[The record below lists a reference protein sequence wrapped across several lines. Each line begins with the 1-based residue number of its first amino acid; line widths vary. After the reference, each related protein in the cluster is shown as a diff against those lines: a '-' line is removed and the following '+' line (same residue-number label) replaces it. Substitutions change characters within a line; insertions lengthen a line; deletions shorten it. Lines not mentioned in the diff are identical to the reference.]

1 MLADMISA
9 TRSQFSRIETAAR
22 VQGMIPSFQKLWLVV
37 VFALVATGGAM
48 ARADQATDQYRI
60 ASFHYARG
68 DWQQAIDAFDQFLAQ
83 HPDHS
88 QVGIIHFYRGESLV
102 QLSRSEEALR
112 AYTLFLSKL
121 PQHSFVEHA
130 EFRVAE
136 CYFLSG
142 QNEAA
147 KNAFQIFQGKYKS
160 SKLIPHAFPY
170 LAEIASKDKH
180 WDEAILMYGKSVKAE
195 ATPNIIVE
203 SRLGLARCYG
213 HKGDWKEAGL
223 AYEQLLIDLK
233 EHPGKYA
240 AGSIALEAGI
250 AEFKAGNYRRAV
262 DRFELAA
269 KEQPKLAEQTNF
281 WIAKTYYQVR
291 DWPHAV
297 ERLQQLKASKSLP
310 EFQDEIHYLLGK
322 TLLAQE
328 KAEEAIALFNEQI
341 AAWPDSS
348 WTDEAFYQLI
358 TIHLEKEDLA
368 AAQAAWLQLSQRP
381 QASGLTIRAQMNLA
395 TQLQAAD
402 AHEKALEVLEV
413 EFSNIDDEVAQAD
426 RQKYLTAVSLF
437 ALSRKDEAKQL
448 LEASEGMQAGS
459 YRGMSF
465 MLLGLIYSQN
475 EDWINTINV
484 LDRALVDLT
493 ATEHRNLVQLRR
505 TTALLHCDR
514 VPDAKD
520 AWRQVDHRR
529 IANATYLSEVVQ
541 IAGAAYRNGEI
552 AWAKSLYEELAAKEN
567 AEKFVEQGLAGL
579 AWCQLATS
587 EAAAA
592 TKTLDQLL
600 EKNPNSALA
609 VGAMYQQAQ
618 QMEESDVE
626 LAIDRYQ
633 LLAQHYPQDPLA
645 AHAKLRCA
653 SLFDQLKRDAE
664 AEAILVELTKSQP
677 DVLPAEDIWYRL
689 AWVRMDQKK
698 QEEALEAF
706 EQIHQRFQ
714 DSDLWEDSTY
724 RIAEAALN
732 AGDIEKARKYLQKL
746 LEKKGQSKVA
756 LFGRYMLGQVEVQ
769 AGNWSDAIGH
779 MDAVV
784 EHVTDEPLHSM
795 AMFWGGEARF
805 RSEKFDDAKAKFEQ
819 MLTDN
824 MGRDLESLPIAEM
837 RLAQIFAHQNNWE
850 AAYEKALV
858 IENKYPSF
866 AQAHELDYLMGRCL
880 ARQGEFQKARAAY
893 TKVIQSPTAQK
904 GETAAMAQWM
914 IGETFFHQKNYD
926 AAVRAY
932 AQVASNYE
940 AFPKWKAAALLQI
953 GKCHEIQ
960 ENWEKAT
967 QYYTEVRTEFEN
979 SPFAPEAETRLSVVR
994 QRTLQA
1000 QREGTRTR

>member
-1 MLADMISA
+1 M
-9 TRSQFSRIETAAR
+9 
-22 VQGMIPSFQKLWLVV
+22 V
-37 VFALVATGGAM
+37 
-48 ARADQATDQYRI
+48 RADQAADQYRV

-88 QVGIIHFYRGESLV
+88 QVGVIHFYRGESLV
-102 QLSRSEEALR
+102 QLSRCEEALR

-147 KNAFQIFQGKYKS
+147 KNAFQIFQGKYKN
-160 SKLIPHAFPY
+160 SKLIPHAYPY
-170 LAEIASKDKH
+170 LAEIASKESR
-180 WDEAILMYGKSVKAE
+180 WDEAILMYSKSVKEA
-195 ATPNIIVE
+195 ATPTTMVE
-203 SRLGLARCYG
+203 ARLGLARSYG
-213 HKGDWKEAGL
+213 QKGDWKEAGL
-223 AYEQLLIDLK
+223 VYEQLLIDLK

-240 AGSIALEAGI
+240 AGTIALEAGI
-250 AEFKAGNYRRAV
+250 AEFKAANYRRAV
-262 DRFELAA
+262 DRFELSA
-269 KEQPKLAEQTNF
+269 KQQPKLADQTSF

-291 DWPHAV
+291 DWPNAV
-297 ERLQQLKASKSLP
+297 ERLQQLKTNNSLP
-310 EFQDEIHYLLGK
+310 DFQDEIHYLMAK
-322 TLLAQE
+322 TALAQGNTE
-328 KAEEAIALFNEQI
+328 DAVALLNDQV
-341 AAWPDSS
+341 ATWPESN
-348 WTDEAFYQLI
+348 WTDEALYQLI
-358 TIHLEKEDLA
+358 TIHLEGGDVA
-368 AAQAAWLQLSQRP
+368 AAQDAWQKLAERP
-381 QASGLTIRAQMNLA
+381 EPNSLTIRAQMNLA
-395 TQLQAAD
+395 AKLQTQD
-402 AHEKALEVLEV
+402 AHAKALEVLQL
-413 EFSNIDDEVAQAD
+413 EFASVDAKVAQAD
-426 RQKYLTAVSLF
+426 RRNYLTAVSLF
-437 ALSRKDEAKQL
+437 ALTRREEAREL
-448 LEASEGMQAGS
+448 LESHKSVDEGS
-459 YRGMSF
+459 YRGMSL

-475 EDWINTINV
+475 EDWINTVEV
-484 LDRALVDLT
+484 LDRSLKDLT

-514 VPDAKD
+514 VSDAKE
-520 AWRQVDHRR
+520 AWSQVDRR
-529 IANATYLSEVVQ
+529 QIATATYLSEVAQ
-541 IAGAAYRNGEI
+541 IAGAAYRNSEI
-552 AWAKSLYEELAAKEN
+552 AWAKTLYEELAAKDN
-567 AEKFVEQGLAGL
+567 SEKFVEQGLAGL

-587 EAAAA
+587 DAAAA
-592 TKTLDQLL
+592 TKTLDQLI
-600 EKNPNSALA
+600 EKNPNSELA

-626 LAIDRYQ
+626 LAIGRYQ
-633 LLAQHYPQDPLA
+633 QLAKLHPQDPLA

-653 SLFDQLKRDAE
+653 SLFDQLQRDAE

-677 DVLPAEDIWYRL
+677 DVLPAEDLWYRL

-698 QEEALEAF
+698 QKEALDAF

-732 AGDIEKARKYLQKL
+732 AGDIEKAREYLQKL

-756 LFGRYMLGQVEVQ
+756 MFGRYMLGQVEIQ
-769 AGNWSDAIGH
+769 AGNWLAAFPH
-779 MDAVV
+779 MDTVAEQVA
-784 EHVTDEPLHSM
+784 EEPLHSM

-805 RSEKFDDAKAKFEQ
+805 RSEKFDEAKTRFEQ
-819 MLTDN
+819 LLTDN
-824 MGRDLESLPIAEM
+824 MGRELESLPIAEM
-837 RLAQIFAHQNNWE
+837 RLAQIFAHQDNWE
-850 AAYEKALV
+850 AAYDKALE
-858 IENKYPSF
+858 IESRYPNF

-893 TKVIQSPTAQK
+893 SKVTQSPTAGQV
-904 GETAAMAQWM
+904 ETAAMAQWM
-914 IGETFFHQKNYD
+914 IGETFFHQKNYES
-926 AAVRAY
+926 AVRAY
-932 AQVASNYE
+932 ALVATNYQ

-967 QYYTEVRTEFEN
+967 QYYTEVRTDFED

-1000 QREGTRTR
+1000 QREGTRTK

>member
-1 MLADMISA
+1 M
-9 TRSQFSRIETAAR
+9 
-22 VQGMIPSFQKLWLVV
+22 VQ
-37 VFALVATGGAM
+37 
-48 ARADQATDQYRI
+48 ADQAGDQYRI

-88 QVGIIHFYRGESLV
+88 QVGVVHFYRGESLV
-102 QLSRSEEALR
+102 QLSRSEDALR

-121 PQHSFVEHA
+121 PQHNFVEHA

-147 KNAFQIFQGKYKS
+147 KNALQIFQSKYKN
-160 SKLIPHAFPY
+160 SKLIPHAYPY
-170 LAEIASKDKH
+170 LAEIASNDKR
-180 WDEAILMYGKSVKAE
+180 WDEAILMYGKSVKE
-195 ATPNIIVE
+195 ATSPNMTVE

-213 HKGDWKEAGL
+213 HAGDWKEAGL

-269 KEQPKLAEQTNF
+269 KQQPKLSDQTSF

-291 DWPHAV
+291 DWPNAV
-297 ERLQQLKASKSLP
+297 ERLTQLKTSNSLP
-310 EFQDEIHYLLGK
+310 EFQDEIHYLMAK
-322 TLLAQE
+322 ISLAQGS
-328 KAEEAIALFNEQI
+328 ASEAVALLDHQI
-341 AAWPDSS
+341 DAWPNSA
-348 WTDEAFYQLI
+348 WTDEALYQLI
-358 TIHLEKEDLA
+358 TIHLAGEDLA
-368 AAQAAWLQLSQRP
+368 AAQAAWQQLAGRP
-381 QASGLTIRAQMNLA
+381 QPNSLTVRAQMKLA
-395 TQLQAAD
+395 VELQTRD
-402 AHEKALEVLEV
+402 AHAKALEVLQLEFPQV
-413 EFSNIDDEVAQAD
+413 ESKVAQAD
-426 RQKYLTAVSLF
+426 RRKYLMGVSLF
-437 ALSRKDEAKQL
+437 ALSRIEEAKQL
-448 LEASEGMQAGS
+448 LESPDSISEGT
-459 YRGMSF
+459 YRGMSL
-465 MLLGLIYSQN
+465 MLLGLIHSQN
-475 EDWINTINV
+475 EDWINTVDV
-484 LDRALVDLT
+484 LDRSLEDLT

-514 VPDAKD
+514 VEDAKV
-520 AWRQVDHRR
+520 AWSQVDRR
-529 IANATYLSEVVQ
+529 QIVTAAYLSEVVQ

-552 AWAKSLYEELAAKEN
+552 AWAKTLYLELAAKDN
-567 AEKFVEQGLAGL
+567 PEKFVEQGLAGL

-587 EAAAA
+587 DAMAA
-592 TKTLDQLL
+592 TKTLDELL
-600 EKNPNSALA
+600 EKNPHSALA

-626 LAIDRYQ
+626 LAIGRYQ
-633 LLAQHYPQDPLA
+633 QLAKHHPQDPLA
-645 AHAKLRCA
+645 AHAMLRCA
-653 SLFDQLKRDAE
+653 SLFDQLQRDAE
-664 AEAILVELTKSQP
+664 AEAILIKLTESQP
-677 DVLPAEDIWYRL
+677 DVLPGDDLWYRL

-698 QEEALEAF
+698 QDEALEAF
-706 EQIHQRFQ
+706 EQIHQRFK

-732 AGDIEKARKYLQKL
+732 AGDTEKARQYLQKL
-746 LEKKGQSKVA
+746 LEKKGQNKVA
-756 LFGRYMLGQVEVQ
+756 MFGRYMLGQVEIQ
-769 AGNWSDAIGH
+769 ASNWEAAIPH
-779 MDAVV
+779 MDAVAENV
-784 EHVTDEPLHSM
+784 ADQPLRSM

-805 RSEKFDDAKAKFEQ
+805 RGEKFDEAKNKFEQ
-819 MLTDN
+819 LLTDN
-824 MGRDLESLPIAEM
+824 MGRDMESLPIAEM
-837 RLAQIFAHQNNWE
+837 RLAQIFAHQNDWE
-850 AAYEKALV
+850 AAYQKALE
-858 IENKYPSF
+858 IENDYPNF
-866 AQAHELDYLMGRCL
+866 AQAHELDYLLGRCL

-893 TKVIQSPTAQK
+893 TKVIQSPTARQ

-932 AQVASNYE
+932 AQVATNYE

-967 QYYTEVRTEFEN
+967 QYYTEVRTDFEN

-994 QRTLQA
+994 QRTQQA
-1000 QREGTRTR
+1000 QREGTRTQ

>member
-1 MLADMISA
+1 M
-9 TRSQFSRIETAAR
+9 
-22 VQGMIPSFQKLWLVV
+22 V
-37 VFALVATGGAM
+37 
-48 ARADQATDQYRI
+48 RADQAAEQYRV

-68 DWQQAIDAFDQFLAQ
+68 DWQQAIDAFDQFLTQ

-88 QVGIIHFYRGESLV
+88 QVGVIHFYRGESLV

-121 PQHSFVEHA
+121 PQHNFVEHA

-147 KNAFQIFQGKYKS
+147 KNAFQIFQSKYKS
-160 SKLIPHAFPY
+160 SKLIPHAYPY
-170 LAEIASKDKH
+170 LAEIASKQQH
-180 WDEAILMYGKSVKAE
+180 WDEAILMYNKSVKA
-195 ATPNIIVE
+195 ATSPSMTAE
-203 SRLGLARCYG
+203 SRLGLARSYG
-213 HKGDWKEAGL
+213 HSDAWKEAGL

-233 EHPGKYA
+233 ELPGKYA

-269 KEQPKLAEQTNF
+269 QQQPKLADQTSF

-291 DWPHAV
+291 DWPNAV
-297 ERLQQLKASKSLP
+297 QRLEQLKTSEALP
-310 EFQDEIHYLLGK
+310 EFQDEIHYLLAK
-322 TLLAQE
+322 ISLAQGN
-328 KAEEAIALFNEQI
+328 ADEAVVLLNQQI
-341 AAWPDSS
+341 KAWPDSA
-348 WTDEAFYQLI
+348 WTDEALYQLV
-358 TIHLEKEDLA
+358 TIHLEAGDLA
-368 AAQAAWLQLSQRP
+368 AAQTVWQQLADRP
-381 QASGLTIRAQMNLA
+381 EPNALTTRAQVNLA
-395 TQLQAAD
+395 AQLQAEDEHA
-402 AHEKALEVLEV
+402 KAVEILQQEFPEV
-413 EFSNIDDEVAQAD
+413 DAQAD
-426 RQKYLTAVSLF
+426 RRNYLVAVSLF
-437 ALSRKDEAKQL
+437 ALSRKEEAKQL
-448 LEASEGMQAGS
+448 LASAESMPAGP
-459 YRGMSF
+459 YRGMSL
-465 MLLGLIYSQN
+465 MLLGLIHSQD
-475 EDWINTINV
+475 EDWISTVDV
-484 LDRALVDLT
+484 LDRSLKDLT

-514 VPDAKD
+514 VEDAKT
-520 AWRQVDHRR
+520 AWSQVDRR
-529 IANATYLSEVVQ
+529 QIATATYLSEVVQ

-552 AWAKSLYEELAAKEN
+552 TWAKSLYQELSAKDN
-567 AEKFVEQGLAGL
+567 PEKFVEQGLAGL
-579 AWCQLATS
+579 AWCQLAASDAT
-587 EAAAA
+587 AA

-600 EKNPNSALA
+600 ETNPNSALA

-618 QMEESDVE
+618 QMEETDAE
-626 LAIDRYQ
+626 LAIGRYQ
-633 LLAQHYPQDPLA
+633 QLAEHHPQDPLA

-653 SLFDQLKRDAE
+653 TLLDQLQRDAE

-677 DVLPAEDIWYRL
+677 DVLPAEDLWYRL

-698 QEEALEAF
+698 QKEALDAF
-706 EQIHQRFQ
+706 EQIHQRFK

-724 RIAEAALN
+724 RIAEAALS
-732 AGDIEKARKYLQKL
+732 AGDIETAREYLQKL

-756 LFGRYMLGQVEVQ
+756 LFGRYMLGQVEIQ
-769 AGNWSDAIGH
+769 AGNWQAAISH
-779 MDAVV
+779 MDVV
-784 EHVTDEPLHSM
+784 AENVADEPLHSM

-805 RSEKFDDAKAKFEQ
+805 RCEKFAEAKTKFEQ

-824 MGRDLESLPIAEM
+824 MGRNLESLPVAEM
-837 RLAQIFAHQNNWE
+837 RLAQIFAHQNDWE
-850 AAYEKALV
+850 AAYEKALE
-858 IENKYPSF
+858 IEQDYPNF
-866 AQAHELDYLMGRCL
+866 AQAHELDYLIGRCL

-893 TKVIQSPTAQK
+893 TKVTQSTTARQS
-904 GETAAMAQWM
+904 ETAAMAQWM
-914 IGETFFHQKNYD
+914 IGETYFHQKNYD

-932 AQVASNYE
+932 AQVASGYE

-967 QYYTEVRTEFEN
+967 QYYTEVRTDFEN

-1000 QREGTRTR
+1000 QREGTRTK

>member
-1 MLADMISA
+1 M
-9 TRSQFSRIETAAR
+9 
-22 VQGMIPSFQKLWLVV
+22 V
-37 VFALVATGGAM
+37 
-48 ARADQATDQYRI
+48 RADQAADQYRI

-68 DWQQAIDAFDQFLAQ
+68 DWQQAIDAFDQFLAK

-88 QVGIIHFYRGESLV
+88 QVGVIHFYRGESLV
-102 QLSRSEEALR
+102 QLSRCDEALR

-147 KNAFQIFQGKYKS
+147 KNAFQIFQNKHKT
-160 SKLIPHAFPY
+160 SKLIPHAYPY
-170 LAEIASKDKH
+170 LAEIASKEKR
-180 WDEAILMYGKSVKAE
+180 WDEAILMYGKSVKE
-195 ATPNIIVE
+195 ATSPNMTVE
-203 SRLGLARCYG
+203 ARLGLARCYG
-213 HKGDWKEAGL
+213 QTSEWKEAGL

-240 AGSIALEAGI
+240 AGTIALEAGI

-269 KEQPKLAEQTNF
+269 KQQPTLADQTSF
-281 WIAKTYYQVR
+281 WIAKTYFQVR
-291 DWPHAV
+291 DWPNAI
-297 ERLQQLKASKSLP
+297 ERLQQLKANESLP
-310 EFQDEIHYLLGK
+310 EFQDEIHYLMAK
-322 TLLAQE
+322 ISLAQGN
-328 KAEEAIALFNEQI
+328 AEDAIALFTEQI
-341 AAWPDSS
+341 EAWPDSS
-348 WTDEAFYQLI
+348 WTDEALYQLI
-358 TIHLEKEDLA
+358 TIHLEADDLA
-368 AAQAAWLQLSQRP
+368 AAQAAWLQLAQRSQP
-381 QASGLTIRAQMNLA
+381 NSLTIRAQMNVA
-395 TQLQAAD
+395 TQLQAHD
-402 AHEKALEVLEV
+402 AHAKALEVLQLEFPQV
-413 EFSNIDDEVAQAD
+413 EAKVAQAD
-426 RQKYLTAVSLF
+426 RRNYLMAVSLF

-448 LEASEGMQAGS
+448 LEASDSMAAGP
-459 YRGMSF
+459 YRGMSL
-465 MLLGLIYSQN
+465 MLLGLIHSQN
-475 EDWINTINV
+475 EDWINTV
-484 LDRALVDLT
+484 DALERSLKDLT

-505 TTALLHCDR
+505 TTALLHCDQ
-514 VPDAKD
+514 VKVAKE
-520 AWRQVDHRR
+520 AWSQVDRR
-529 IANATYLSEVVQ
+529 QIAKATYLSEVAQ

-552 AWAKSLYEELAAKEN
+552 AWAKSLYEELAAQDN
-567 AEKFVEQGLAGL
+567 PEKFVEQGLAGL

-587 EAAAA
+587 DAVAA

-618 QMEESDVE
+618 QMEETDVE
-626 LAIDRYQ
+626 LAIGRYQ
-633 LLAQHYPQDPLA
+633 QLAKHHPEDPLA

-653 SLFDQLKRDAE
+653 SLFDQLQRDAE
-664 AEAILVELTKSQP
+664 AEAILVELIESKP

-689 AWVRMDQKK
+689 AWVRMDQNK
-698 QEEALEAF
+698 QKEALEAF

-732 AGDIEKARKYLQKL
+732 AGNLAKAREYLQKL
-746 LEKKGQSKVA
+746 LEKKGMSKVVV
-756 LFGRYMLGQVEVQ
+756 FGRYMLGQVEVQ
-769 AGNWSDAIGH
+769 AGNWQAAIPH
-779 MDAVV
+779 MDAVAEQV
-784 EHVTDEPLHSM
+784 ADEPLHSM

-824 MGRDLESLPIAEM
+824 MGRELESLPVAEM
-837 RLAQIFAHQNNWE
+837 RLAQIFAHQDNWE
-850 AAYEKALV
+850 AAYHKALE
-858 IENKYPSF
+858 IENRYPNF
-866 AQAHELDYLMGRCL
+866 AQVHELDYLMGRCL

-893 TKVIQSPTAQK
+893 TKVIQSPTASQ

-932 AQVASNYE
+932 AQVATNYE

-1000 QREGTRTR
+1000 QREGTRTK